1 MVKLPPTRG
10 SARRRPAIYAALLAS
25 LLASVLTV
33 PALAAT
39 SPLPTAS
46 ATLLPTRAVPETRIH
61 VAQNQQSS
69 AQLLVRIQEL
79 EDLIRTLT
87 GRVEGLEFQ
96 LTQMQTQ
103 LQKQAED
110 NEFRFQALEGGAGG
124 KPQAAAPTDGVTPSD
139 TLPQNS
145 AQQAPA
151 QDAPAQNAPATAD
164 TAPQLEQPAPLADA
178 GADAPMD
185 SVDGAPMDSLGD
197 SADPLLKGGIDQLG
211 TMTEG
216 DSLGGRPLDLSLGGG
231 GTISNGDA
239 NAQYAA
245 GYDAM
250 TRGDYAFAADQF
262 QQFVALYP
270 DDPQAP
276 DAINWLG
283 EALIQQGQFTDA
295 AQVLADGY
303 TRHKESKRAPDM
315 MLKLGVALVGADQV
329 DVGCRTFFTLKQR
342 YPQLSPAFTQRLN
355 EETQKAKCPVS

>member
-1 MVKLPPTRG
+1 MVKLPPIRG
-10 SARRRPAIYAALLAS
+10 SAFRPAIYAGLLA
-25 LLASVLTV
+25 AVLTA
-33 PALAAT
+33 PAFAAT
-39 SPLPTAS
+39 SPLPAD
-46 ATLLPTRAVPETRIH
+46 ALALVPPKAIAETRIH

-110 NEFRFQALEGGAGG
+110 NEFRFQELEGGAGG

-139 TLPQNS
+139 TLPQ
-145 AQQAPA
+145 APA
-151 QDAPAQNAPATAD
+151 PEAPAVAATPEAPAEA
-164 TAPQLEQPAPLADA
+164 APMDDLPLADLN
-178 GADAPMD
+178 GE
-185 SVDGAPMDSLGD
+185 PMDSLGD
-197 SADPLLKGGIDQLG
+197 SSDPLLKGGVDQLG
-211 TMTEG
+211 TMPQ
-216 DSLGGRPLDLSLGGG
+216 DDPLGGRPLDLSLGNGG
-231 GTISNGDA
+231 EISSGDA
-239 NAQYAA
+239 KAQFDA

-250 TRGDYAFAADQF
+250 TRGDYAFASDQF

-283 EALIQQGQFTDA
+283 EALIQQGEFTDA

-303 TRHKESKRAPDM
+303 TKHKDSKRAPDM

-342 YPQLSPAFTQRLN
+342 YPELSPAFTQRLQ
-355 EETQKAKCPVS
+355 EEAQKAQCPVT

>member
-1 MVKLPPTRG
+1 MVKLPPIRG
-10 SARRRPAIYAALLAS
+10 SAFRPAIYAS
-25 LLASVLTV
+25 LVAAVLTV

-39 SPLPTAS
+39 SPLKAD
-46 ATLLPTRAVPETRIH
+46 AMTLVPPRAIAETRIH

-69 AQLLVRIQEL
+69 AELLVRIQDL
-79 EDLIRTLT
+79 EELIRTLT

-103 LQKQAED
+103 LAKQAED
-110 NEFRFQALEGGAGG
+110 NEFRFQELEGGAGG
-124 KPQAAAPTDGVTPSD
+124 KPQAAAPTDGVMPSD
-139 TLPQNS
+139 TLPQT
-145 AQQAPA
+145 
-151 QDAPAQNAPATAD
+151 PAQNAPATAE
-164 TAPQLEQPAPLADA
+164 TAPQQPATLEPLAEP
-178 GADAPMD
+178 GE
-185 SVDGAPMDSLGD
+185 GAPMDSLGD

-216 DSLGGRPLDLSLGGG
+216 DPLGGRPLDLTLGGG
-231 GTISNGDA
+231 SEISSGDA
-239 NAQYAA
+239 KAQYDA

-303 TRHKESKRAPDM
+303 TKHKDSKRAPDM

-329 DVGCRTFFTLKQR
+329 DVGCRTFYTLKQR
-342 YPQLSPAFTQRLN
+342 YPQLSPAFTQRLQ
-355 EETQKAKCPVS
+355 EEATKAKCPVS

>member
-1 MVKLPPTRG
+1 MVKLPPIRG
-10 SARRRPAIYAALLAS
+10 SAFRPAIYAS
-25 LLASVLTV
+25 LLVSMLTV
-33 PALAAT
+33 PALAAAG
-39 SPLPTAS
+39 PLNAD
-46 ATLLPTRAVPETRIH
+46 AMTLVPPKAIAETRIR

-103 LQKQAED
+103 LAKQAED
-110 NEFRFQALEGGAGG
+110 NEFRFQELEGGAGG

-139 TLPQNS
+139 TLPQT
-145 AQQAPA
+145 PA
-151 QDAPAQNAPATAD
+151 SDAPAVAATPEAPAAA
-164 TAPQLEQPAPLADA
+164 APMDDLPLADLN
-178 GADAPMD
+178 GEPMD
-185 SVDGAPMDSLGD
+185 SVGD

-211 TMTEG
+211 TMST
-216 DSLGGRPLDLSLGGG
+216 DDPLGGRPLDLTLGGG
-231 GTISNGDA
+231 SEISSGDA
-239 NAQYAA
+239 KAQYDA

-250 TRGDYAFAADQF
+250 TRGDYAFASDQF

-270 DDPQAP
+270 DDPQTP

-303 TRHKESKRAPDM
+303 TKHKDSKRAPDM

-329 DVGCRTFFTLKQR
+329 DVGCRTFYTLKQR
-342 YPQLSPAFTQRLN
+342 YPQLSPAFTQRLQ
-355 EETQKAKCPVS
+355 EEATKAKCPVS

>member
-1 MVKLPPTRG
+1 MVKLPPIRG
-10 SARRRPAIYAALLAS
+10 SAYRPAIYAALLAS
-25 LLASVLTV
+25 ALTA
-33 PALAAT
+33 PALAAS
-39 SPLPTAS
+39 SPLPAN
-46 ATLLPTRAVPETRIH
+46 ALMPPKAIAETRIH

-103 LQKQAED
+103 LAKQAED
-110 NEFRFQALEGGAGG
+110 NEFRFQELEGGAGG

-139 TLPQNS
+139 TLPQTS
-145 AQQAPA
+145 AQQTPAQQPPAQEAPA
-151 QDAPAQNAPATAD
+151 VAATPEAPAAAAPMD
-164 TAPQLEQPAPLADA
+164 DLPLADLN
-178 GADAPMD
+178 GEPMD
-185 SVDGAPMDSLGD
+185 ALGD

-211 TMTEG
+211 TISGE
-216 DSLGGRPLDLSLGGG
+216 DPLGSRPLDLSLGGG
-231 GTISNGDA
+231 GEISSGDA
-239 NAQYAA
+239 KAQYDA

-250 TRGDYAFAADQF
+250 TRGDYAFASDQF

-270 DDPQAP
+270 DDPQTP

-303 TRHKESKRAPDM
+303 TKHKDSKRAPDM
-315 MLKLGVALVGADQV
+315 MLKLGVALIGADQV
-329 DVGCRTFFTLKQR
+329 DVGCRTFYTLKQR
-342 YPQLSPAFTQRLN
+342 YPQLSPAFTQRLD
-355 EETQKAKCPVS
+355 EEAQKAKCPVS

>member
-1 MVKLPPTRG
+1 MVKLPPIRG
-10 SARRRPAIYAALLAS
+10 SAYRPAIYAALLA
-25 LLASVLTV
+25 AV
-33 PALAAT
+33 LAAPAFAATGPLTTGET
-39 SPLPTAS
+39 SQETPSLP
-46 ATLLPTRAVPETRIH
+46 PRAIAETRIH

-69 AQLLVRIQEL
+69 AELLVRIQDL
-79 EDLIRTLT
+79 EELIRSLT

-103 LQKQAED
+103 LAKQAED
-110 NEFRFQALEGGAGG
+110 NEFRFQQLEGGAGG
-124 KPQAAAPTDGVTPSD
+124 KPQAAAPTDGATPSD
-139 TLPQNS
+139 TLPQTP
-145 AQQAPA
+145 AQQAPTIA
-151 QDAPAQNAPATAD
+151 ATPEAPAVEAPMD
-164 TAPQLEQPAPLADA
+164 DLPLADLN
-178 GADAPMD
+178 
-185 SVDGAPMDSLGD
+185 GAPMDSLGD

-211 TMTEG
+211 TMAE
-216 DSLGGRPLDLSLGGG
+216 DDPLSLEAGRPLDLSLDGGG
-231 GTISNGDA
+231 EISNGDA
-239 NAQYAA
+239 KAQFDA

-283 EALIQQGQFTDA
+283 EALIQRGEFTDA

-303 TRHKESKRAPDM
+303 TKHKDSKRAPDM

-342 YPQLSPAFTQRLN
+342 YPQLSPAFTQRLA
-355 EETQKAKCPVS
+355 EETQKAQCPVS

>member
-1 MVKLPPTRG
+1 MVKLPPIRG
-10 SARRRPAIYAALLAS
+10 SASRPAIYAALFAVLA
-25 LLASVLTV
+25 V
-33 PALAAT
+33 PAFAAT
-39 SPLPTAS
+39 GPLATDPTA
-46 ATLLPTRAVPETRIH
+46 LVPPRAIAETRIH

-103 LQKQAED
+103 LAKQAED
-110 NEFRFQALEGGAGG
+110 NEFRFQQLEGGAGG

-139 TLPQNS
+139 TLPQT
-145 AQQAPA
+145 PA
-151 QDAPAQNAPATAD
+151 QTAPATAE
-164 TAPQLEQPAPLADA
+164 TAPQPMDAAPQPTDMAPLAD
-178 GADAPMD
+178 GDAD
-185 SVDGAPMDSLGD
+185 VPMDSLGN

-211 TMTEG
+211 TMT
-216 DSLGGRPLDLSLGGG
+216 DDPLSLDPARPLDLSLGGG
-231 GTISNGDA
+231 TISTGDA
-239 NAQYAA
+239 KAQYDA

-250 TRGDYAFAADQF
+250 TRGDYAFAEDQF

-270 DDPQAP
+270 NDPQVP

-283 EALIQQGQFTDA
+283 EALIQRGAFTDA

-303 TRHKESKRAPDM
+303 TKYKDSKRAPDM

-342 YPQLSPAFTQRLN
+342 YPQLSPAFQQRLA

>member
-10 SARRRPAIYAALLAS
+10 SARRRPAIYAALLAT
-25 LLASVLTV
+25 VLTV

-39 SPLPTAS
+39 SPLPS
-46 ATLLPTRAVPETRIH
+46 DGPTLLPSRTATESRIH

-103 LQKQAED
+103 LQKQSED
-110 NEFRFQALEGGAGG
+110 NEFRFQQLEGGAGG

-139 TLPQNS
+139 TLPQS
-145 AQQAPA
+145 PAQQT
-151 QDAPAQNAPATAD
+151 PAQNAPVAAD
-164 TAPQLEQPAPLADA
+164 TAPQPEQPAPLAD
-178 GADAPMD
+178 GGTDAPMD
-185 SVDGAPMDSLGD
+185 TLGDGAPMDSLGD

-211 TMTEG
+211 TMNG
-216 DSLGGRPLDLSLGGG
+216 DDPLGGRPLDLTLGGG
-231 GTISNGDA
+231 GTISDGDA

-270 DDPQAP
+270 ADPQVP

-303 TRHKESKRAPDM
+303 TKHKDSKRAPDM

-342 YPQLSPAFTQRLN
+342 YPQLSPAFTQRLE
-355 EETQKAKCPVS
+355 EETRKAQCPVS

>member
-1 MVKLPPTRG
+1 MVKLPPIRG
-10 SARRRPAIYAALLAS
+10 SAYRPAIYAALVAAVLA
-25 LLASVLTV
+25 A

-39 SPLPTAS
+39 SPLPAEVLMPATAM
-46 ATLLPTRAVPETRIH
+46 AETRIH

-103 LQKQAED
+103 LAKQAED
-110 NEFRFQALEGGAGG
+110 NEFRFQELEGGAGG

-139 TLPQNS
+139 TLPQS
-145 AQQAPA
+145 PAQEAPA
-151 QDAPAQNAPATAD
+151 VAATPDASVAAPPAD
-164 TAPQLEQPAPLADA
+164 DLPLADLD
-178 GADAPMD
+178 GEPMEGEPMD
-185 SVDGAPMDSLGD
+185 ALGD
-197 SADPLLKGGIDQLG
+197 SSDPLLRGGIDQLG
-211 TMTEG
+211 TLPEG
-216 DSLGGRPLDLSLGGG
+216 ADTLGLDGGRPLDLTLGSGG
-231 GTISNGDA
+231 EISSGDA
-239 NAQYAA
+239 KAQYDA

-270 DDPQAP
+270 DDPKMP

-295 AQVLADGY
+295 AQALADGY
-303 TRHKESKRAPDM
+303 TRYKDSNRAPDM

-329 DVGCRTFFTLKQR
+329 DVGCRTFYTLKQR
-342 YPQLSPAFTQRLN
+342 YTQLTPAFTQRL
-355 EETQKAKCPVS
+355 EQEAQKAKCPVS

>member
-1 MVKLPPTRG
+1 MVKLPPIRG
-10 SARRRPAIYAALLAS
+10 SAFRPAIYAALLAS
-25 LLASVLTV
+25 VLSAPAVAAS
-33 PALAAT
+33 
-39 SPLPTAS
+39 SPLPTEA
-46 ATLLPTRAVPETRIH
+46 LLPPKAIAETRIH

-103 LQKQAED
+103 LAKQAED
-110 NEFRFQALEGGAGG
+110 NEFRFQELEGGAGG

-139 TLPQNS
+139 TLPQTS
-145 AQQAPA
+145 TQVPAVETPAEEAPA
-151 QDAPAQNAPATAD
+151 VAATPEAPAAAAPMD
-164 TAPQLEQPAPLADA
+164 DLPLADLN
-178 GADAPMD
+178 GE
-185 SVDGAPMDSLGD
+185 PMDSLGD

-211 TMTEG
+211 TMSGE
-216 DSLGGRPLDLSLGGG
+216 DPLGGRPLDLSLGDGG
-231 GTISNGDA
+231 GISSGDA
-239 NAQYAA
+239 KAQYDA

-250 TRGDYAFAADQF
+250 TRGDYAFASDQF

-270 DDPQAP
+270 DDPQTP

-303 TRHKESKRAPDM
+303 TKHKESKRAPDM
-315 MLKLGVALVGADQV
+315 MLKLGVALIGADQV
-329 DVGCRTFFTLKQR
+329 DVGCRTFYTLKQR
-342 YPQLSPAFTQRLN
+342 YPQLSAAFTQRLD
-355 EETQKAKCPVS
+355 EEAQKAKCPVT

>member
-1 MVKLPPTRG
+1 MVKLPPIRG
-10 SARRRPAIYAALLAS
+10 SAIRPAIYAALLAS
-25 LLASVLTV
+25 LLASVPSA

-39 SPLPTAS
+39 SPLPA
-46 ATLLPTRAVPETRIH
+46 AVLLPPKAIAETRIH

-103 LQKQAED
+103 LAKQAED
-110 NEFRFQALEGGAGG
+110 NEFRFQELEGGAGG

-139 TLPQNS
+139 TLPQTSTQENS

-151 QDAPAQNAPATAD
+151 LEAPAVAATPEAPADA
-164 TAPQLEQPAPLADA
+164 APMDDLPLADLN
-178 GADAPMD
+178 GE
-185 SVDGAPMDSLGD
+185 PMDSLGD
-197 SADPLLKGGIDQLG
+197 SSDPLLKGGIDQLG
-211 TMTEG
+211 TLGGE
-216 DSLGGRPLDLSLGGG
+216 DPLGGRPLDLTLGGG
-231 GTISNGDA
+231 GEISSGDA
-239 NAQYAA
+239 KAQYDA
-245 GYDAM
+245 GYEAM
-250 TRGDYAFAADQF
+250 TRGDYAFASDQF

-270 DDPQAP
+270 DDPQTP

-315 MLKLGVALVGADQV
+315 MLKLGVALIGADQV
-329 DVGCRTFFTLKQR
+329 DVGCRTFYTLKQR
-342 YPQLSPAFTQRLN
+342 YPQLSAAFTQRL
-355 EETQKAKCPVS
+355 EEEAQKAKCPVT

>member
-1 MVKLPPTRG
+1 MVKLPPIRG
-10 SARRRPAIYAALLAS
+10 SAFRPAIYAS
-25 LLASVLTV
+25 LLASMLTV
-33 PALAAT
+33 PAFAAT
-39 SPLPTAS
+39 SPLPAD
-46 ATLLPTRAVPETRIH
+46 AMTLVPPKAIAETRIH

-110 NEFRFQALEGGAGG
+110 NEFRFQELEGGAGG

-139 TLPQNS
+139 TLPQ
-145 AQQAPA
+145 APA
-151 QDAPAQNAPATAD
+151 PEAPAVAATPDAPAEAAPMD
-164 TAPQLEQPAPLADA
+164 DLPLADLN
-178 GADAPMD
+178 GE
-185 SVDGAPMDSLGD
+185 PMDSLGD
-197 SADPLLKGGIDQLG
+197 SSDPLLKGGVDQLG
-211 TMTEG
+211 TMPQ
-216 DSLGGRPLDLSLGGG
+216 DDPLGGRPLDLSLGNGG
-231 GTISNGDA
+231 EISSGDA
-239 NAQYAA
+239 KAQFDA

-250 TRGDYAFAADQF
+250 TRGDYAFASDQF

-283 EALIQQGQFTDA
+283 EALIQQGEFTDA

-303 TRHKESKRAPDM
+303 TKHKDSKRAPDM

-342 YPQLSPAFTQRLN
+342 YPELSPAFTQRLQ
-355 EETQKAKCPVS
+355 EEAQKAQCPVT

>member
-1 MVKLPPTRG
+1 MVKLLPIRG
-10 SARRRPAIYAALLAS
+10 SAHRPAIYATLLAAM
-25 LLASVLTV
+25 LAV
-33 PALAAT
+33 PAFAAT
-39 SPLPTAS
+39 GPLATDRTS
-46 ATLLPTRAVPETRIH
+46 REATLLPPWAIAETRIH

-69 AQLLVRIQEL
+69 AELLVRIQDLEEL
-79 EDLIRTLT
+79 VRTLT

-103 LQKQAED
+103 LAKQAED
-110 NEFRFQALEGGAGG
+110 NEFRFQQLEGGAGG
-124 KPQAAAPTDGVTPSD
+124 KPQAAAPTDGATPSD
-139 TLPQNS
+139 TLPQT
-145 AQQAPA
+145 QAPA
-151 QDAPAQNAPATAD
+151 VAATAEAPAAAAPID
-164 TAPQLEQPAPLADA
+164 DLPLADLN
-178 GADAPMD
+178 GEPMEN
-185 SVDGAPMDSLGD
+185 LGD

-211 TMTEG
+211 TMPE
-216 DSLGGRPLDLSLGGG
+216 DDPLGLEAGRPLDLTLDGGG
-231 GTISNGDA
+231 EISNGDA
-239 NAQYAA
+239 KAQFDA

-283 EALIQQGQFTDA
+283 EALIQRGEFTDA

-303 TRHKESKRAPDM
+303 TKHKDSKRAPDM

-342 YPQLSPAFTQRLN
+342 YPQLSPAFTQRLT
-355 EETQKAKCPVS
+355 EETQKAQCPVS